1 MDFERRLT
9 GLQQRMAAE
18 GLALVVYGAGGDL
31 QYLTGV
37 GLDWRSAAAEAGP
50 AAGVFVPRT
59 GPPVL
64 VLAGEWANSAGRT
77 WIADVRVCHHPAEQ
91 QAVVRSV
98 LDDLDAGAG
107 QAAVGSHV
115 TGAVAMQVR
124 TAAGGA
130 QPRSAAGLMDHLR
143 MFKDPEEIE
152 HLREAARLVGEALQA
167 VVPCITE
174 GVTQGEIE
182 AEVARQGCRL
192 GASGVSFSPTVRFT
206 KSGSAPAD
214 DPFTYPMDEGLVE
227 GTSIV
232 FDFGFVTDGYCSD
245 FGRSFHFG
253 PPGRDVSE
261 GYRAL
266 HASLLETVALM
277 HEGSMRICDLFPTV
291 ERALDRLGYGDRLR
305 ARLAGGIL
313 GHSIG
318 IDVHEYPWI
327 NPACKDPLGANMVMA
342 IEPKLWRPG
351 EYYLRVED
359 VVLVGRERTEILTSF
374 DRELFHL

>member
-37 GLDWRSAAAEAGP
+37 GLDWRAAATEAGP
-50 AAGVFVPRT
+50 PASVFVPLR

-64 VLAGEWANSAGRT
+64 VLAGEWSDCAART
-77 WIADVRVCHHPAEQ
+77 WIADVRVCRHAAEQ
-91 QAVVRSV
+91 RSVVRSV
-98 LDDLDAGAG
+98 LDDLGAGSG
-107 QAAVGSHV
+107 QAAVGPRVAEAV
-115 TGAVAMQVR
+115 TAQVR
-124 TAAGGA
+124 SAAGGA
-130 QPRSAAGLMDHLR
+130 EPRSAAGLMDHLR
-143 MFKDPEEIE
+143 MFKDPGEIE
-152 HLREAARLVGEALQA
+152 CLRQAARLAGEALKA

-174 GVTQGEIE
+174 GVTQGEVE
-182 AEVARQGCRL
+182 AEVTLQGRRL

-206 KSGSAPAD
+206 RAGSAPAD

-253 PPGRDVSE
+253 PPGREVSE

-277 HEGSMRICDLFPTV
+277 HEGSMRICDLFPAV
-291 ERALDRLGYGDRLR
+291 ERALDRLGYGESLR
-305 ARLAGGIL
+305 ARLGDGVL

-318 IDVHEYPWI
+318 IEVHEHPWI
-327 NPACKDPLGANMVMA
+327 NPACKDPLGANMVLA
-342 IEPKLWRPG
+342 LEPKLWRPG

-359 VVLVGRERTEILTSF
+359 VVLVGLEQTEILTCF
-374 DRELFHL
+374 DRELFQL